1 MLKPV
6 PPSDCSTAREA
17 ASALIDGE
25 LSELEAAHLDG
36 HLRDCADCSAYA
48 RELGALA
55 ARLRAEP
62 LERPALPIFTARRR
76 SAFARPLGR
85 LQVAAAAATILVA
98 TGSSFAVGQLV
109 GSHGGPPAATVGT
122 TIADAS
128 STRQVE
134 LLGMLRR
141 HGPARG
147 EIGRVI
153 PV

>member
-1 MLKPV
+1 MLTPV

-17 ASALIDGE
+17 ASALLDGE

-36 HLRDCADCSAYA
+36 HLRECAECSAYA
-48 RELGALA
+48 REVGALV
-55 ARLRAEP
+55 ARLRVEP
-62 LERPALPIFTARRR
+62 LELPVLPIFTARRR
-76 SAFARPLGR
+76 PVAR

-98 TGSSFAVGQLV
+98 TGASFAVGQMV
-109 GSHGGPPAATVGT
+109 GSGGGVPAATVGT
-122 TIADAS
+122 TVADAS
-128 STRQVE
+128 ARRQVE

-147 EIGRVI
+147 ELGRVI